1 LKATNTT
8 SLLGDFRNWEI
19 AKVVMTGRNIRP
31 LPPIDF
37 RAINREALACL
48 PAVLSRLLPGGHRE
62 GHEYRVRNP
71 KRGDRNIGSFSI
83 NMTNGRW
90 GDFAVDGAKGSDIV
104 SLVAYLEGCTQV
116 KAARLLV
123 RMLGIDP
130 RTVGIVRYE

>member
-1 LKATNTT
+1 M
-8 SLLGDFRNWEI
+8 FR
-19 AKVVMTGRNIRP
+19 RP

-37 RAINREALACL
+37 KAINRLALASL

-71 KRGDRNIGSFSI
+71 KRGDRNVGSFSI
-83 NMTNGRW
+83 NMVNGRW
-90 GDFAVDGAKGSDIV
+90 ADFATDSARGSDIV
-104 SLVAYLEGCTQV
+104 SLVAYLEGCTQA

-130 RTVGIVRYE
+130 RTVGILRYE